1 MGPTGRRTRGA
12 LQKDLLQMQG
22 ACAVE
27 TPAARAGKGLHACRI
42 AWPGQVQVKCS
53 EMGDPGA
60 A

>member
-1 MGPTGRRTRGA
+1 MGATGRRTRGA

-22 ACAVE
+22 GVRSKR
-27 TPAARAGKGLHACRI
+27 PRRVPGRAFTHVVL
-42 AWPGQVQVKCS
+42 PGQVQVKCS